1 MTTENLNNIFAQD
14 EKDILQEVMNIGFGQ
29 ASAELA
35 EVIDIFVILSVPDIQ
50 VLKGSDLPDYLCG
63 ELQSNSTVNIIEQ
76 SFLGKFAGQAL
87 LIFPS
92 GAEKDLLT
100 LFNSDQDY
108 IQSENDVDM
117 DTLEQETLIEVGN
130 ILIGACIGKIAEL
143 LDDVVTYDPP
153 RLIAKDLC
161 FDDCNQSPVAAES
174 FVISIRTVFR
184 FEQQNVEGY
193 LFLITNQKS
202 IDWLKKALLAF
213 LESFG

>member
-1 MTTENLNNIFAQD
+1 MSSENLEDIFAQD
-14 EKDILQEVMNIGFGQ
+14 EKDILQEVMNIAFGQ

-50 VLKGSDLPDYLCG
+50 VLKGDELPDYLCG
-63 ELQSNSTVNIIEQ
+63 ELQSNGTVNIIEQ

-87 LIFPS
+87 LIFPT

-100 LFNSDQDY
+100 LFNQDQDD
-108 IQSENDVDM
+108 IQDNNDVDM

-153 RLIAKDLC
+153 RLMAKDLC
-161 FDDCNQSPVAAES
+161 LDDCTQSAGC
-174 FVISIRTVFR
+174 RGKFR
-184 FEQQNVEGY
+184 YFHPYRVP
-193 LFLITNQKS
+193 L
-202 IDWLKKALLAF
+202 
-213 LESFG
+213 